1 MILNLMIKNKKVLIV
16 GAGGFI
22 GGHLVSKIFDNGNS
36 VVATDIKPKEY
47 WFQDFDTVENHY
59 STDMKDISNCRK
71 VTEGIDYVF
80 NMACNMG
87 GMGFIENNK
96 AECMQSVLINTNL
109 LIACN
114 ENKVQRYFF
123 SSSAC
128 AYNKSKQED
137 VFIEGLKEE
146 DAYPADPEDGYG
158 WEKLFSE
165 RMCRHFMEDYGLEV
179 RVARYHNI
187 YGPYG
192 TYDGGREKAPAAL
205 CRKVIQ
211 AKKNKKDTIDVW
223 GDGKQTRTFLY
234 IDECVEGT
242 LRLFES
248 NFSDPVNIGS
258 DEQVSI
264 NQMIG
269 IIEGI
274 SGSGELKKNYQLD
287 KPKGVRGRSSN
298 NDLVK
303 KVLDWSYKMSL
314 KDGLTK
320 TYKWIESEMS
330 QKGANL
336 SRFTKS

>member
-1 MILNLMIKNKKVLIV
+1 MIKNKTVLIV

-22 GGHLVSKIFDNGNS
+22 GGHLVKKILDNGNS

-47 WFQDFDTVENHY
+47 WFQDFDTVENY
-59 STDMKDISNCRK
+59 YATDMKDISNCRK
-71 VTEGIDYVF
+71 VTQDVDYVF

-114 ENKVQRYFF
+114 ENKVRRYFF

-128 AYNKSKQED
+128 AYNKDKQQD

-146 DAYPADPEDGYG
+146 DAYPANPEDGYG

-165 RMCRHFMEDYGLEV
+165 RMCRHFQEDYGLEV
-179 RVARYHNI
+179 RIARYHNI

-205 CRKVIQ
+205 CRKVIE
-211 AKKNKKDTIDVW
+211 AKKNSNDIIDVW
-223 GDGKQTRTFLY
+223 GDGEQTRTFLY
-234 IDECVEGT
+234 VDECVEGT

-248 NFSDPVNIGS
+248 DYSEPVNIGS

-264 NQMIG
+264 NQMIAM
-269 IIEGI
+269 IEEI
-274 SGSGELKKNYQLD
+274 SGGSKFKKNYQLD

-303 KVLDWSYKMSL
+303 KVLNWSYQMSL
-314 KDGLTK
+314 KDGLSK
-320 TYKWIESEMS
+320 TYKWIESQM
-330 QKGANL
+330 N
-336 SRFTKS
+336 KSGSNINKFIKS

>member
-1 MILNLMIKNKKVLIV
+1 MIKNKKILIV

-22 GGHLVSKIFDNGNS
+22 GGHLTKKLLENNNS
-36 VVATDIKPKEY
+36 IVAADIKPKEY
-47 WFQDFDTVENHY
+47 WFQDFENVKNYY
-59 STDMKDISNCRK
+59 SMDMKEINNCRK
-71 VTEGIDYVF
+71 VTKNIDYVF

-109 LIACN
+109 LIACK
-114 ENKVQRYFF
+114 EDGIKKYFF

-128 AYNKSKQED
+128 AYNKSKQQD
-137 VFIEGLKEE
+137 VFVEGLKEN

-165 RMCRHFMEDYGLEV
+165 RMCRHFMEDYGIEV
-179 RVARYHNI
+179 RIGRYHNI

-192 TYDGGREKAPAAL
+192 TFDGGREKAPAAL
-205 CRKVIQ
+205 CRKVIE
-211 AKKNKKDTIDVW
+211 AKQNNKKKIEVW

-234 IDECVEGT
+234 IDDCIEGT

-248 NFSDPVNIGS
+248 NYSEPVNIGS

-264 NQMIG
+264 NQMIE
-269 IIEGI
+269 IIEGVTNT
-274 SGSGELKKNYQLD
+274 KKLERVYQLD

-303 KVLDWSYKMSL
+303 KILNWSYKIKL
-314 KDGLTK
+314 KEGLKK
-320 TYKWIESEMS
+320 TYNWISGEMS
-330 QKGANL
+330 KQGSNL

>member
-1 MILNLMIKNKKVLIV
+1 MIKNKKILIV

-22 GGHLVSKIFDNGNS
+22 GGHLTKKLLENNNS
-36 VVATDIKPKEY
+36 IVAADIKPKEY
-47 WFQDFDTVENHY
+47 WFQDFENVKNYY
-59 STDMKDISNCRK
+59 SMDMKEINNCRK
-71 VTEGIDYVF
+71 VTKNIDYVF

-109 LIACN
+109 LIACK
-114 ENKVQRYFF
+114 EDGIKKYFF

-128 AYNKSKQED
+128 AYNKSKQQD
-137 VFIEGLKEE
+137 IFVEGLKEN

-165 RMCRHFMEDYGLEV
+165 RMCRHFMEDYGIEV
-179 RVARYHNI
+179 RIGRYHNI

-192 TYDGGREKAPAAL
+192 TFDGGREKAPAAL
-205 CRKVIQ
+205 CRKVIE
-211 AKKNKKDTIDVW
+211 AKQNNKKKIEVW

-234 IDECVEGT
+234 IDDCIEGT

-248 NFSDPVNIGS
+248 NYSEPVNIGS

-264 NQMIG
+264 NQMIE
-269 IIEGI
+269 IIE
-274 SGSGELKKNYQLD
+274 SVTNTKKLERVYQLD

-303 KVLDWSYKMSL
+303 KILNWSFKIKL
-314 KDGLTK
+314 KEGLKK
-320 TYKWIESEMS
+320 TYNWISGEMS
-330 QKGANL
+330 KQGSNL

>member
-1 MILNLMIKNKKVLIV
+1 MIKNNKILIV

-22 GGHLVSKIFDNGNS
+22 GGHLVKRLMDDGNYI
-36 VVATDIKPKEY
+36 VATDIKPKEY
-47 WFQDFDTVENHY
+47 WFQEFENAENHY
-59 STDMKDISNCRK
+59 SMDMKDISNCRK
-71 VTEGIDYVF
+71 VTKNIDYVF

-109 LIACN
+109 LISCK
-114 ENKVQRYFF
+114 EDGIKKYFF

-128 AYNKSKQED
+128 AYNKSKQQD

-146 DAYPADPEDGYG
+146 EDAYPAQPEDGYG

-187 YGPYG
+187 YGPFG
-192 TYDGGREKAPAAL
+192 TFDGGREKAPAAL
-205 CRKVIQ
+205 CRKVIR
-211 AKKNKKDTIDVW
+211 AKKNNENKIEVW

-234 IDECVEGT
+234 IDDCIEGT

-248 NFSDPVNIGS
+248 DYSEPVNIGS

-264 NQMIG
+264 NQMIE
-269 IIEGI
+269 ILENI
-274 SGSGELKKNYQLD
+274 SGIKKLERIYQLD

-303 KVLDWSYKMSL
+303 KVLNWSFKIKL
-314 KDGLTK
+314 KEGLKK
-320 TYKWIESEMS
+320 TYDWIYSETNKRGS
-330 QKGANL
+330 NL
-336 SRFTKS
+336 SKYTKS

>member
-1 MILNLMIKNKKVLIV
+1 MIKNKKILIV

-22 GGHLVSKIFDNGNS
+22 GGHLVDRLLKDGNTI
-36 VVATDIKPKEY
+36 VATDIKPKEY
-47 WFQDFDTVENHY
+47 WFQDFTEAENY
-59 STDMKDISNCRK
+59 YAMDMKDISNCRK
-71 VTEGIDYVF
+71 VAMGVDFVF

-96 AECMQSVLINTNL
+96 AECMLSVLINTNL

-128 AYNKSKQED
+128 AYNTTKQKE

-146 DAYPADPEDGYG
+146 DAYPANPEDGYG

-165 RMCRHFMEDYGLEV
+165 RMCRHFQEDYGIEV

-205 CRKVIQ
+205 SRKVAQSKIN
-211 AKKNKKDTIDVW
+211 KNNNIEIW

-234 IDECVEGT
+234 IDDCLEGT
-242 LRLFES
+242 LKLFES
-248 NFSDPVNIGS
+248 DYSDPVNIGS

-264 NQMIG
+264 NQMVEM
-269 IIEGI
+269 IEDI
-274 SGSGELKKNYQLD
+274 SGVDTLKREYQLD

-298 NDLVK
+298 NDLAK
-303 KVLDWSYKMSL
+303 KVLNWSYEMSL
-314 KDGLTK
+314 KEGLTK
-320 TYKWIESEMS
+320 TYNWIYSELKKEKS
-330 QKGANL
+330 NINP
-336 SRFTKS
+336 FTKS

>member
-1 MILNLMIKNKKVLIV
+1 MIKNKKILVV

-22 GGHLVSKIFDNGNS
+22 AGHLIKELTKNGNS
-36 VVATDIKPKEY
+36 ITATDIKPKEY
-47 WFQDFDTVENHY
+47 WFQDFDTAKNFY
-59 STDMKDISNCRK
+59 STDMKDIDNCRK
-71 VTEGIDYVF
+71 VTDNIDYVF

-109 LIACN
+109 LIACK
-114 ENKVQRYFF
+114 EKGVKKYFF

-128 AYNKSKQED
+128 AYNKKKQED
-137 VFIEGLKEE
+137 VFIKGLKED

-165 RMCRHFMEDYGLEV
+165 RMCRHFMEDYGIQV
-179 RVARYHNI
+179 RIARYHNI

-205 CRKVIQ
+205 CRKVLN
-211 AKKNKKDTIDVW
+211 AKKNNNKIEVW
-223 GDGKQTRTFLY
+223 GDGMQTRTFLY
-234 IDECVEGT
+234 IDDCIEGT

-248 NFSDPVNIGS
+248 DYSDPVNIGS

-264 NQMIG
+264 NQMIE
-269 IIEGI
+269 IIENI
-274 SGSGELKKNYQLD
+274 SGIKKLERIYQLD

-298 NDLVK
+298 NDLAK
-303 KVLDWSYKMSL
+303 KILKWSYKIKL
-314 KDGLTK
+314 KNGLKK
-320 TYKWIESEMS
+320 TYDWISSEVNKQGS
-330 QKGANL
+330 NL

>member
-1 MILNLMIKNKKVLIV
+1 MIKNKKILIV

-22 GGHLVSKIFDNGNS
+22 GGHLVNRLLKDGNS
-36 VVATDIKPKEY
+36 IVACDIKPKEY
-47 WFQDFDTVENHY
+47 WFQDFENSENHY
-59 STDMKDISNCRK
+59 SMDMKDITNCKK
-71 VTEGIDYVF
+71 VTKGVDYVF

-109 LIACN
+109 LIACK
-114 ENKVQRYFF
+114 EEGIKRYFF

-128 AYNKSKQED
+128 AYNQAKQKD
-137 VFIEGLKEE
+137 TFVEGLKENT

-165 RMCRHFMEDYGLEV
+165 RMCRHFMEDYGLQV

-205 CRKVIQ
+205 CRKIIK
-211 AKKNKKDTIDVW
+211 AKKNNKNEIEVW
-223 GDGKQTRTFLY
+223 GDGMQTRTFLY
-234 IDECVEGT
+234 VDDCIEGT

-248 NFSDPVNIGS
+248 DYSEPVNIGS

-264 NQMIG
+264 NQMIE

-274 SGSGELKKNYQLD
+274 SGVKKLNRVYQLD

-303 KVLDWSYKMSL
+303 KILNWSYKIKLREGL
-314 KDGLTK
+314 KK
-320 TYKWIESEMS
+320 TYNWISSEINNQGS
-330 QKGANL
+330 NL

>member
-1 MILNLMIKNKKVLIV
+1 MDKNKKVLVV

-22 GGHLVSKIFDNGNS
+22 GGHLVKRILDNGNS

-47 WFQDFDTVENHY
+47 WFQDFDTVKNY
-59 STDMKDISNCRK
+59 YATDMKDISNCRK
-71 VTEGIDYVF
+71 VTQGVDYVF

-114 ENKVQRYFF
+114 ENKAQRYFF

-128 AYNKSKQED
+128 AYNKDKQQD

-146 DAYPADPEDGYG
+146 DAYPANPEDGYG

-165 RMCRHFMEDYGLEV
+165 RMCRHFKEDYGLEV
-179 RVARYHNI
+179 RIARYHNI

-205 CRKVIQ
+205 CRKVIE
-211 AKKNKKDTIDVW
+211 AKKNNDDTIDVW
-223 GDGKQTRTFLY
+223 GDGEQTRTFLY

-242 LRLFES
+242 VRLFES
-248 NFSDPVNIGS
+248 DYSEPVNIGS

-264 NQMIG
+264 NQMIS
-269 IIEGI
+269 IIEEI
-274 SGSGELKKNYQLD
+274 SGGLKLKKNYQLD

-303 KVLDWSYKMSL
+303 KVLNWSYKMSL
-314 KDGLTK
+314 KDGLSK
-320 TYKWIESEMS
+320 TYEWIDE
-330 QKGANL
+330 QINTDGINNN
-336 SRFTKS
+336 RFTKS

>member
-1 MILNLMIKNKKVLIV
+1 MIKDKKILIV

-22 GGHLVSKIFDNGNS
+22 GGHLVKRLLKDGNS
-36 VVATDIKPKEY
+36 IVAVDIKPKEY
-47 WFQDFDTVENHY
+47 WFQDFVDAENHY
-59 STDMKDISNCRK
+59 SMDMKDMINCRK
-71 VTEGIDYVF
+71 VAKNIDYVF

-109 LIACN
+109 LIASK
-114 ENKVQRYFF
+114 ENNVKRYFF

-128 AYNKSKQED
+128 AYNITKQQD

-146 DAYPADPEDGYG
+146 DAYPANPEDGYG

-165 RMCRHFMEDYGLEV
+165 RMCRHFMEDYGIEV

-187 YGPYG
+187 YGPFG

-205 CRKVIQ
+205 CRKIIS
-211 AKKNKKDTIDVW
+211 AKKNNLNQIDVW

-234 IDECVEGT
+234 VDECVEGT

-248 NFSDPVNIGS
+248 DYSNPINIGS

-264 NQMIG
+264 NEMIE
-269 IIEGI
+269 IIENI
-274 SGSGELKKNYQLD
+274 SGVSKLNKNYQLE

-298 NDLVK
+298 NDLIK
-303 KVLDWSYKMSL
+303 KVLGWSYEMSL

-320 TYKWIESEMS
+320 TYEWIDSEIS
-330 QKGANL
+330 KKGSNL
-336 SRFTKS
+336 NRFTKS

>member
-1 MILNLMIKNKKVLIV
+1 MQIDKTKKVLIV

-22 GGHLVSKIFDNGNS
+22 GGHLVKKFLENGND
-36 VVATDIKPKEY
+36 VVAVDIKPKEY
-47 WFQDFDTVENHY
+47 WFQDFEKSENYY
-59 STDMKDISNCRK
+59 SMDMKDIINCRK
-71 VTEGIDYVF
+71 VTPKINYVF

-109 LIACN
+109 LIASK
-114 ENKVQRYFF
+114 ENKIEKYFF

-128 AYNKSKQED
+128 AYNKSKQQD

-165 RMCRHFMEDYGLEV
+165 RMCRHFFEDFGIEV
-179 RVARYHNI
+179 RIARYHNV

-205 CRKVIQ
+205 CRKVLNSSM
-211 AKKNKKDTIDVW
+211 KKLNKIEVW
-223 GDGKQTRTFLY
+223 GDGEQTRSFLF
-234 IDECVEGT
+234 IEDCIEGT
-242 LRLFES
+242 LRLF
-248 NFSDPVNIGS
+248 NSDYTDPLNIGI

-264 NQMIG
+264 NQMIDT
-269 IIEGI
+269 IQQI
-274 SGSGELKKNYQLD
+274 SGSDKIEKIYQLD

-298 NDLVK
+298 NELAK
-303 KVLDWSYKMSL
+303 KILNWSYKISL
-314 KDGLTK
+314 K
-320 TYKWIESEMS
+320 E
-330 QKGANL
+330 
-336 SRFTKS
+336 

>member
-1 MILNLMIKNKKVLIV
+1 MIKNKKILVV

-22 GGHLVSKIFDNGNS
+22 GGHLVKKLLNDKNRI
-36 VVATDIKPKEY
+36 VASDIKPKEY
-47 WFQDFDTVENHY
+47 WFQDFDDSQNY
-59 STDMKDISNCRK
+59 YAMDMKDINNCRK
-71 VTEGIDYVF
+71 VTKDVDYVF

-109 LIACN
+109 LIASK
-114 ENKVQRYFF
+114 ENKIKRYFF

-128 AYNKSKQED
+128 AYNKNKQQD
-137 VFIEGLKEE
+137 VFIKGLKEK

-165 RMCRHFMEDYGLEV
+165 RMCRHFMEDYGIEI
-179 RVARYHNI
+179 RIARYHNI
-187 YGPYG
+187 YGPFG

-205 CRKVIQ
+205 CRKIIN
-211 AKKNKKDTIDVW
+211 AKKNNEDKIDVW
-223 GDGKQTRTFLY
+223 GDGKQTRSFLY
-234 IDECVEGT
+234 IDDCIEGT
-242 LRLFES
+242 IRLFES
-248 NFSDPVNIGS
+248 DYSEPVNIGS

-264 NQMIG
+264 NQMID
-269 IIEGI
+269 IIENI
-274 SGSGELKKNYQLD
+274 SKVKKLKRDYQLD

-303 KVLDWSYKMSL
+303 EVLNWSYEIKL
-314 KDGLTK
+314 KDGLKK
-320 TYKWIESEMS
+320 TFDWMS
-330 QKGANL
+330 NEISKRGSNI